1 SDRVIELRRLS
12 RQIPI
17 ADEVRRYAI
26 LMIMGT
32 HPSHEAATP
41 MVRKFVRYGSS
52 PRGAQALILC
62 AKIRAVLDGRFHV
75 AKEDIREMAHATL
88 RHRVMLNFEGQADGI
103 TIDAIVDDLIANVHS
118 EAAVA

>member
-1 SDRVIELRRLS
+1 
-12 RQIPI
+12 
-17 ADEVRRYAI
+17 
-26 LMIMGT
+26 M
-32 HPSHEAATP
+32 
-41 MVRKFVRYGSS
+41 
-52 PRGAQALILC
+52 
-62 AKIRAVLDGRFHV
+62 